1 MKKLLFL
8 FSIVLFTSCGCMY
21 SQVPP
26 QTIFVDE
33 NCQGIVPNY
42 IPMFTYSDNC
52 RVDTVFQVPDPGY
65 VLSSFENSVN
75 VQIIVVDEFQNV
87 SSTVFPVTL
96 VDSSGPVIV
105 YKFEIVSKRIVLK

>member
-8 FSIVLFTSCGCMY
+8 LSVIALSSCACIY
-21 SQVPP
+21 S
-26 QTIFVDE
+26 
-33 NCQGIVPNY
+33 
-42 IPMFTYSDNC
+42 
-52 RVDTVFQVPDPGY
+52 QVPDPGY
-65 VLSSFENSVN
+65 ILSSFENSVN